1 MDRLAAWMRYYGI
14 PVDAALGTIVILAIA
29 TLSNI
34 ALNRALRRILLELQ
48 PRFHLP
54 PDVVLFFTRTLS
66 YILWVGTGLL
76 ILNVWGVS
84 VAGLWTFLVS
94 TATVI
99 GVGFLA
105 VWTMVS
111 NMTASLFITIWHPF
125 RLGETVEILPE
136 NLKGRVIDR
145 NLMFT
150 IMQEREGATLQVP
163 NNLFFQK
170 IFRVTASD
178 EPYFLGSAERS
189 DRAAG
194 SVRSMRD
201 REDHAE
207 EGDARR

>member
-1 MDRLAAWMRYYGI
+1 MDRLAGWMRYYGI
-14 PVDAALGTIVILAIA
+14 PADAALGTIVILIIAIA
-29 TLSNI
+29 GNI
-34 ALNRALRRILLELQ
+34 VINRALRRILLDLQ

-54 PDVVLFFTRTLS
+54 PDVVLFFTRSVS
-66 YILWVGTGLL
+66 YVLWVGTGLL

-125 RLGETVEILPE
+125 RLGETVVILPE
-136 NLKGRVIDR
+136 NLSGRVIDR

-150 IMQEREGATLQVP
+150 ILREQEGATLQIP

-170 IFRVTASD
+170 IFRVIGS
-178 EPYFLGSAERS
+178 EERYLLGSSERT
-189 DRAAG
+189 DNAAAG
-194 SVRSMRD
+194 GLRPIRL
-201 REDHAE
+201 
-207 EGDARR
+207 